1 MNTKKAFIIALI
13 CLMTALPMR
22 VFSAGARFLEG
33 CFADANSNTM
43 VILCSDS
50 VSGSN
55 TLAPE
60 QLEVTLGGST
70 VPVIG
75 VVGNSTVDIP
85 VSYCCLVDVS
95 GSLNA
100 DQMLQAKDT
109 LLGIIASMR
118 DIDNM
123 AIGMLG
129 DDLELLEFTSDK
141 TVLTDIVNSLEPG
154 SSDTNL
160 YAGIVNGID
169 AMTSN
174 QNVSPNRC
182 IVVLSDGVDDT
193 DGGYTRDEAIRAVSE
208 SHIRFYTVAVLRNS
222 SQADNGKSLG
232 EFSRLS
238 PGGKHFVPVIDGT
251 SASSVGT
258 AITASSGSGFIIGV
272 DISGLDIVN
281 RDEMMLRVRSSIDP
295 TNLIEDTMTIYT
307 ADLPRMTAS
316 PTIPVL
322 PAASAAAA
330 QPEEGSAI
338 QPPVLIASVIA
349 AIILIAAVAATL
361 LIIRK
366 KKHIS
371 KSPDPADDN
380 TAGDKHDEESATDQ
394 PQDISGVTED
404 VPHHEDDVNSLNI
417 RMTAIGNT
425 KYSVSFSLKENVAL
439 TLGRTSKAMQ
449 IINPN
454 DNMLSGV
461 HCSLLYSE
469 GKMSIKDMGSK
480 NGTFLNGVSINGLG
494 SIDVSND
501 DNIRIGRFEYRI
513 NW

>member
-1 MNTKKAFIIALI
+1 M
-13 CLMTALPMR
+13 P
-22 VFSAGARFLEG
+22 
-33 CFADANSNTM
+33 
-43 VILCSDS
+43 S
-50 VSGSN
+50 V
-55 TLAPE
+55 
-60 QLEVTLGGST
+60 V
-70 VPVIG
+70 
-75 VVGNSTVDIP
+75 
-85 VSYCCLVDVS
+85 
-95 GSLNA
+95 
-100 DQMLQAKDT
+100 
-109 LLGIIASMR
+109 
-118 DIDNM
+118 
-123 AIGMLG
+123 AI
-129 DDLELLEFTSDK
+129 
-141 TVLTDIVNSLEPG
+141 
-154 SSDTNL
+154 SDT
-160 YAGIVNGID
+160 
-169 AMTSN
+169 MTV
-174 QNVSPNRC
+174 QQ
-182 IVVLSDGVDDT
+182 
-193 DGGYTRDEAIRAVSE
+193 RDMFGRQQTYEA
-208 SHIRFYTVAVLRNS
+208 
-222 SQADNGKSLG
+222 Q
-232 EFSRLS
+232 
-238 PGGKHFVPVIDGT
+238 
-251 SASSVGT
+251 
-258 AITASSGSGFIIGV
+258 SSGSGFIIGV
-272 DISGLDIVN
+272 DTSGLDIAN

-295 TNLIEDTMTIYT
+295 ANLIEDTMTIYT
-307 ADLPRMTAS
+307 ADLPRITAS